1 MIKQTAFADI
11 ADYMDLL
18 LDAICVVDKSNTFR
32 YVSPGA
38 KRVFGYSPH
47 EMVGRSM
54 FDFVH
59 PDDKNTTG
67 QVAEKVNTGD
77 EVLHFENRYRAYFM
91 VRALVRSRSNAG
103 GGRSRCNQT
112 KTAGSRA

>member
-38 KRVFGYSPH
+38 
-47 EMVGRSM
+47 
-54 FDFVH
+54 
-59 PDDKNTTG
+59 
-67 QVAEKVNTGD
+67 
-77 EVLHFENRYRAYFM
+77 
-91 VRALVRSRSNAG
+91 
-103 GGRSRCNQT
+103 
-112 KTAGSRA
+112 